1 MAPEQSRKQGHSYG
15 NIKHAIHGVIK
26 ELAEEVDEKGR
37 ESLQKLWAK
46 FENEEVQLE
55 GIIAKI
61 RTDED
66 APDWTEKFLRKL
78 HLVSEDTQVVSMEDR
93 GLKGFDSSLNAKEKS
108 ENRPQRF
115 KIKTINVG
123 VVKEGGED
131 HK

>member
-26 ELAEEVDEKGR
+26 ELAEEGR

-46 FENEEVQLE
+46 FENEEVVQLE

-61 RTDED
+61 RTDEA

>member
-1 MAPEQSRKQGHSYG
+1 LVLVFA
-15 NIKHAIHGVIK
+15 
-26 ELAEEVDEKGR
+26 LVDWGKAHTYY
-37 ESLQKLWAK
+37 L
-46 FENEEVQLE
+46 
-55 GIIAKI
+55 
-61 RTDED
+61 
-66 APDWTEKFLRKL
+66 FLRKL